1 MTRQEAIN
9 YAKTSI
15 LLSMTR
21 LLDSSNVQNSI
32 ASFASDFFG
41 DCPERDLDRINSGID
56 SLIDKLNTFK
66 NLVNTEKQLILNAD
80 GVADY
85 DDIHDSNK

>member
-21 LLDSSNVQNSI
+21 LLDTSNVSNSV

-41 DCPERDLDRINSGID
+41 ESPERDLDRINNDLD
-56 SLIDKLNTFK
+56 SMIDKLNTFK

-85 DDIHDSNK
+85 DD

>member
-1 MTRQEAIN
+1 MTKQEATN

-15 LLSMTR
+15 LLSTVR
-21 LLDSSNVQNSI
+21 FLDTSNVQNSI

-41 DCPERDLDRINSGID
+41 ACPERDLDRINNELD

-66 NLVNTEKQLILNAD
+66 NLVKTEKQLIINAD

-85 DDIHDSNK
+85 DNE

>member
-15 LLSMTR
+15 LLSMAR
-21 LLDSSNVQNSI
+21 LLDSSNVQNEI

-41 DCPERDLDRINSGID
+41 ASPERDLDRINNEID
-56 SLIDKLNTFK
+56 SLIARLNTFK
-66 NLVNTEKQLILNAD
+66 NLVNTEKQMILDAD
-80 GVADY
+80 ASDDAD
-85 DDIHDSNK
+85 K

>member
-1 MTRQEAIN
+1 MTKQEATN

-15 LLSMTR
+15 LLSMAR
-21 LLDSSNVQNSI
+21 LLDSSNVQNAI

-41 DCPERDLDRINSGID
+41 ACPERDLDRINNELD

-66 NLVNTEKQLILNAD
+66 NLVNTEKQLIINAD
-80 GVADY
+80 YDADY
-85 DDIHDSNK
+85 DDIDDSNK

>member
-1 MTRQEAIN
+1 MTKQEATN

-15 LLSMTR
+15 LLSMAR
-21 LLDSSNVQNSI
+21 LLDTSDVQNAI
-32 ASFASDFFG
+32 AYFASDFSG
-41 DCPERDLDRINSGID
+41 ECLERDLDRINDNLD
-56 SLIDKLNTFK
+56 SMIDKLNSLK

-85 DDIHDSNK
+85 DE